1 MPDVTHKERQSN
13 FEALRIVAM
22 LMIVFCHCCGHGIQH
37 AGHPE
42 LHELFLQGSLSH
54 RLITMFFP
62 IGGGVGVAL
71 FFMLTGYFMCQ
82 SEWKPRH
89 LKKLFLQSLFYS
101 LCLFALYVV
110 LKALGV
116 YSFPYTI
123 SPEWANSTGG
133 VYCLTY

>member
-1 MPDVTHKERQSN
+1 MPDVTHKTRQSN

-22 LMIVFCHCCGHGIQH
+22 LMIVFCHCCGHGVQH
-37 AGHPE
+37 GD
-42 LHELFLQGSLSH
+42 LWLQGSLSH

-62 IGGGVGVAL
+62 IGGGIGVAL
-71 FFMLTGYFMCQ
+71 FFMLTGFFMCQ
-82 SEWKPRH
+82 SEWKPQR
-89 LKKLFLQSLFYS
+89 LNKLFLQSLFYS
-101 LCLFALYVV
+101 LALFAVYAV

-133 VYCLTY
+133 GILPYLLEA